1 MINAVELRIWGRDF
15 NLPVEYDCY
24 RGEEITEAQEK
35 AIGGFKNKQ
44 ELIDKTQKKVE
55 EYCKAKVLEDD
66 ENEKK
71 DNIFSY
77 IKPEYL
83 FIKREE
89 NPRILMMCKYRYDL
103 ERGVAVA
110 FSSDGSIAVGP
121 QDMILK

>member
-24 RGEEITEAQEK
+24 RGEEITEEQEK
-35 AIGGFKNKQ
+35 AIDGFKNRQ
-44 ELIDKTQKKVE
+44 VLIDKSQKKVE
-55 EYCKAKVLEDD
+55 DYCRAKVLEDD
-66 ENEKK
+66 ENAKK

-89 NPRILMMCKYRYDL
+89 NPRILLMCKYRYDL
-103 ERGVAVA
+103 ERGLAVV